1 MAVGQ
6 LQLLVVG
13 VILGLAARGAT
24 SPTAQQMTDEE
35 EKELLANLMLDLG
48 IDWLIKCLDQKI
60 LRKAEQMTRKSRYFN
75 QKDDISVSYIPPFPF
90 VKKKLLSHKKIG
102 LK

>member
-6 LQLLVVG
+6 LKLLVVG

-48 IDWLIKCLDQKI
+48 ID
-60 LRKAEQMTRKSRYFN
+60 
-75 QKDDISVSYIPPFPF
+75 
-90 VKKKLLSHKKIG
+90 
-102 LK
+102 